1 MKAIA
6 MLCLVALPLA
16 TQPKKKTE
24 SFWSKVL
31 RIAGISANPT
41 ALRGPETVAGG
52 DVWVAT
58 LGTRNAPQRLTR
70 DGGYYSP
77 VFDAGGQSLL
87 VLKSG
92 SLYRVPLSNDPPTSL
107 RSLPGVSKLVGLSRD
122 DNDQLLALTR
132 DPQNRVNAVL
142 LSIRTGTMTPLP
154 HDPASRDDSLLLVH
168 LAGWERVYGDVR
180 LYCEEEEKD
189 APGGVSIRFTDVYYK
204 RGTDAPVNLSNG
216 NGVSSCQPSL
226 SADGQ
231 RVAFIRGGR

>member
-6 MLCLVALPLA
+6 MLFLLALPLA
-16 TQPKKKTE
+16 AQPQKKTE

-41 ALRGPETVAGG
+41 ALRGAETAPTG

-58 LGTRNAPQRLTR
+58 LGSRTALQRLTR

-77 VFDAGGQSLL
+77 VFDSGGQSIL

-92 SLYRVPLSNDPPTSL
+92 SLYRVPLTGDSPTNL
-107 RSLPGVSKLVGLSRD
+107 RSLPGLTKLVGLSRD
-122 DNDQLLALTR
+122 DNDQLLALAR
-132 DPQNRVNAVL
+132 NSQNTVAAVL
-142 LSIRTGTMTPLP
+142 LSIRTGAVTPLP
-154 HDPASRDDSLLLVH
+154 HDPASREDSLLLVH

-180 LYCEEEEKD
+180 LYCEEEEKE
-189 APGGVSIRFTDVYYK
+189 APGGVSIRFTDVYLK
-204 RGTDAPVNLSNG
+204 RGSDAALNLSNG

-226 SADGQ
+226 SPDGKQ
-231 RVAFIRGGR
+231 VAFIRSDR